1 MEAQHSSSSHPS
13 KLDHFSHS
21 HELMFKEEQK
31 EKNYDDKVVFCNA
44 CEEPVFGP
52 RYSCNTCVDPNSTFN
67 LHKSCA
73 EELSCE
79 IEHPIHSHKLKFE
92 CKTGPST
99 ELFTCN
105 ACHQPCR
112 LAYACSP
119 CDLALDLKCAS
130 NWHHILDR
138 KKPHVHQ
145 FSVLRKGIPFDFE
158 VCGKSQDSLPYLCT
172 ICHLLVEDYK
182 NDQICKICYT
192 STNRSRAV
200 YECDRSHCD
209 YVAHTLCSRDKITR
223 TFDDDR

>member
-1 MEAQHSSSSHPS
+1 MRAKSQCLA
-13 KLDHFSHS
+13 LDT
-21 HELMFKEEQK
+21 
-31 EKNYDDKVVFCNA
+31 VA
-44 CEEPVFGP
+44 T
-52 RYSCNTCVDPNSTFN
+52 RVDPNSTFN

-145 FSVLRKGIPFDFE
+145 FSVLRKGIPFDCE

-172 ICHLLVEDYK
+172 ICHLLVGKECTQSLVLPHSIKITSHQHRLWLIWFLEEDYK

-209 YVAHTLCSRDKITR
+209 YVAHTPCSRDKITR